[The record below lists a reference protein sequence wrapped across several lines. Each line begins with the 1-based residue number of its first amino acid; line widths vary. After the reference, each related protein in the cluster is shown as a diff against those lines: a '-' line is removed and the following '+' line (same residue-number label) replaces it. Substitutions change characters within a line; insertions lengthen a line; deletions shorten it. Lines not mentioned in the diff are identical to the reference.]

1 MTECMWPAPASLNLL
16 FFSCSQALLETALR
30 RVVLPMSILVLPSLC
45 LHLKRHLCCAHT
57 QDCSSP
63 CIASCAFGL
72 ALPLAISLFPHMSEI
87 ETSRLE
93 PEIAAR
99 TSSRTVVYNK
109 GL

>member
-1 MTECMWPAPASLNLL
+1 M
-16 FFSCSQALLETALR
+16 ALLETALR

-72 ALPLAISLFPHMSEI
+72 ALPLAISLFPHMSESI
-87 ETSRLE
+87 NLPPGIMLRGAQSLHIQQENTAIRHSE
-93 PEIAAR
+93 ESTGPKEY
-99 TSSRTVVYNK
+99 VK
-109 GL
+109 K